1 MENIWDILGGIANS
15 QLRIIFSAR
24 LTDMDD
30 ALLFEEEFCQIQ
42 ELVGN
47 IHCLC
52 KEMSECMQT
61 FRQTICDRKRAPR
74 RR

>member
-1 MENIWDILGGIANS
+1 
-15 QLRIIFSAR
+15 
-24 LTDMDD
+24 MDD